1 MGRGGAGDSV
11 ADSMTR
17 QEAIDRAKLA
27 CRAYRVCA
35 YIHEDRA
42 LGWNLRFNVPIEHT
56 VEDGTTTDFINS
68 HGEPVLRV
76 DWGLY
81 HFLENDGRISR
92 TKGRHI

>member
-1 MGRGGAGDSV
+1 
-11 ADSMTR
+11 MTR

-42 LGWNLRFNVPIEHT
+42 LGWNLRFHAPIEHT
-56 VEDGTTTDFINS
+56 IEDGLTTDVVNV
-68 HGEPVLRV
+68 HGELVLPI

-81 HFLENDGRISR
+81 QFLDNRGRISR
-92 TKGRHI
+92 TKGRHV